1 MGSTPFRCQVRLTL
15 SDLDRA
21 VYGQRTIVSA
31 QQPDEPDE
39 HILLRFLAH
48 VLYFD
53 EHLRDAPGWE
63 SAQEPDLEACDLT
76 GELTVWIECGA
87 PPMKRLV
94 RALGH
99 HKAARFVA
107 LFADRA
113 EAEAFRAELA
123 SHKPRNLE
131 HLEIQVIPTE
141 FMAWLESIGSRSMV
155 WTATVTE
162 GTLYLDSD
170 GHAGECVPER
180 LPTVLHRAHP
190 GRSA

>member
-15 SDLDRA
+15 SDLDRG

-48 VLYFD
+48 VLCFD
-53 EHLRDAPGWE
+53 EQLRDAPGWE
-63 SAQEPDLEACDLT
+63 SVHEPDLLATDLT
-76 GELTVWIECGA
+76 GELTQWIECGT

-99 HKAARFVA
+99 HKEARFVA

-131 HLEIQVIPTE
+131 RLELWLVPTE
-141 FMAWLESIGSRSMV
+141 FLHWLESIGARSMV
-155 WTATVTE
+155 WSATLTE

-170 GHAGECVPER
+170 GHSGECVPER
-180 LPTVLHRAHP
+180 LPVVVPRGQA
-190 GRSA
+190 GRVV